1 MIHVCTAANRHL
13 YRAQLRE
20 MHRQRYEIF
29 VKSKGWNLTVKEGG
43 EFDEGDD
50 ARAVYLMAI
59 DENGSCYS
67 SIRVRPADDFSMIID
82 RMAHYVEGDA
92 SALRNEPGLW
102 EMARWISIG
111 ADPAVAQEL
120 RIGLIEYLLD
130 RGATQCLAIADIEV
144 MAYAIRTGWRLR
156 VLGPP
161 KPYPEGGVAIALS
174 LPIRR
179 EEASYLRDLTDR
191 HDVFMME
198 IDPGA
203 PWAGLPLP
211 LIQSVF
217 QAAAAS
223 ARDADEMT
231 ALADQELRH
240 RIDIGRVA

>member
-20 MHRQRYEIF
+20 MHRQRYEVF

-43 EFDEGDD
+43 EFDDGDD

-59 DENGSCYS
+59 DESGSCYS

-92 SALRNEPGLW
+92 RTLRDEPGLW

-111 ADPAVAQEL
+111 ADPAVAQEM
-120 RIGLIEYLLD
+120 RIAVIEYLLG

-144 MAYAIRTGWRLR
+144 MAYAVRTGWRLR

-174 LPIRR
+174 LPIQR
-179 EEASYLRDLTDR
+179 EEVSYLRDLTDR
-191 HDVFMME
+191 QDVFMME

-203 PWAGLPLP
+203 PWAGLSLP
-211 LIQSVF
+211 LIQSAF
-217 QAAAAS
+217 EAAAAR
-223 ARDADEMT
+223 AWDAEEMT
-231 ALADQELRH
+231 TLADQELRH
-240 RIDIGRVA
+240 RIELGRVA